1 MFLLRRSLLAMAL
14 VFLPLEVRP
23 QEANQKPTGKNTSH
37 ADSPYVIEQYD
48 LQVRFENDGTGREAL
63 HVRSRV
69 QTPEGAQ
76 QLSRLAFG
84 YDRSSEQMAINSIVV
99 HKPGGGSIE
108 VLPGAVMDVPVEA
121 VKDAPAYKD
130 AREKTVRVP
139 ALKPGDTLEYRVT
152 TTVTQPLAPG
162 EFWFQHS
169 FLRDVLADE
178 ESLDVDVPRGRV
190 LRMKTR
196 PGYEPA
202 AQEGA
207 AGTTEEDPARR
218 VYHWRR
224 IREKSSAR
232 EDSATKEKTNS
243 SHEQEPPAVQLSTWQ
258 SWEDVARWYSGRG
271 ETAASADDAVAAR
284 AAELTRG
291 QKEDLQKLQ
300 ALYSFVALKIRTVPL
315 PLSAARYRSLAP
327 GQVLQQGYA
336 TPQDKHAL
344 LGALAKSI
352 GLSAVPVFVSPTR
365 KLDEDVPSPAQFENV
380 ITAVHA
386 GSELVWLDTGPEV
399 APFRMLSSNLRNK
412 RGFAVFPTSAGTD
425 ATSKETFH
433 WLTTPPDPPFPATQ
447 SVTVTG
453 ELNAAGKLTAR
464 VAYTLRGDAELLL
477 RVTFHRAPKDQWNTI
492 GLLLAFSDGFHGE
505 VSEVTP
511 SDPEAAADPFHVEF
525 QLVQD
530 HAVKWAEQ
538 KAGLTLPLPGM
549 GLPDLPEHLP
559 ADDSGAPALQLGT
572 PLDITTRAS
581 IVLPAGVTVRA
592 PFPVAVR
599 RDYAEYRSTYRL
611 EGNRIIATRDLRFLM
626 RELPVARFAD
636 YSAFVHAVRNDEAQT
651 AGLERQSPNPP
662 ATSPQKHASAAAR

>member
-162 EFWFQHS
+162 EFWFEHS

-207 AGTTEEDPARR
+207 
-218 VYHWRR
+218 
-224 IREKSSAR
+224 
-232 EDSATKEKTNS
+232 
-243 SHEQEPPAVQLSTWQ
+243 VQLSTWQ
-258 SWEDVARWYSGRG
+258 SWEQVARWYSGRG

-433 WLTTPPDPPFPATQ
+433 WLTTPLDPPFPATQ